1 MTVIN
6 FRATEGRML
15 APHISATTE
24 CYTIPGTGGIASI
37 SFLGDGDL
45 MDVLTLQEVTRAAL
59 PEQMKM
65 FVLPQAPSYFE
76 GLLARRGGAMI
87 GIRAEGKLIGQLAV
101 VGPMELREAIRQQL
115 ISKNDVCFHHA
126 AMGDQVSVIKSL
138 AVHPDWRGNEH
149 SRHLLSFAF
158 DTQEARASAHVF
170 AQISAGNRR
179 SWEVFLRM
187 GFCVVAAAH
196 DAQDGKPRL
205 ILQRPLF
212 GFDLVPEILAD
223 EVDPKEDFNAI
234 AALTGREALIG
245 HYDPETGGGKLT
257 FLRNAEE
264 DVSLKLMPTVA
275 RIKA

>member
-6 FRATEGRML
+6 FRTNEGRML
-15 APHISATTE
+15 SPETLATTE
-24 CYTIPGTGGIASI
+24 RYAITGTGGIATI
-37 SFLGDGDL
+37 SFLGDADL

-65 FVLPQAPSYFE
+65 FVLPQTPSYFE
-76 GLLARRGGAMI
+76 GLLAGRGGAMI

-101 VGPMELREAIRQQL
+101 VGPMELRDAIRLQL
-115 ISKNDVCFHHA
+115 ISKNDVLFHHA

-149 SRHLLSFAF
+149 SRHLLSFAL
-158 DTQEARASAHVF
+158 DTQAARASAHVF

-187 GFCVVAAAH
+187 GFGVVAAVH
-196 DAQDGKPRL
+196 DAEDGKPRL

-212 GFDLVPEILAD
+212 GFDFVPEILAD

-234 AALTGREALIG
+234 AALTEREAL
-245 HYDPETGGGKLT
+245 DRKS
-257 FLRNAEE
+257 
-264 DVSLKLMPTVA
+264 VV
-275 RIKA
+275 